1 LSEINRKCKEC
12 GAFVKDTH
20 EGVPFTDG
28 TAMCM
33 NCFTEDYKH
42 IGSKVMEALERGGL
56 FDEEIETSD
65 EQWFDDP
72 EWIELNRGEPFE
84 VAWDS
89 IEKEWSPNWRDE
101 ASKLPLHQLDEYL
114 DLDLGEGTELRT
126 YEHPSN
132 PNFVIKRP
140 ISLNRRPP
148 TSYGRSK
155 DPELDRL
162 KELVELGSIEMN
174 SIERLPYWDALESLG
189 YPVVSSKYFG
199 SDQRELGNYFV
210 QPRMSLDEK
219 LIPHKVAD
227 WKENHEFIEGIIA
240 NNNRGKKIANP
251 MKDPAFAAASRE
263 SQIIDEILTNAVGD
277 RHGGNFGLDQK
288 GNERMFDLQ
297 MHFGDGIGE
306 WDSEEMQQRQQ
317 TLNQY
322 GIQIPASRMLNAI
335 TDEMVEI
342 DPYVGNYRAYLE
354 RLEPHSDNP
363 KYVEV
368 DGKAKWMEGY

>member
-1 LSEINRKCKEC
+1 MSSF
-12 GAFVKDTH
+12 A
-20 EGVPFTDG
+20 
-28 TAMCM
+28 
-33 NCFTEDYKH
+33 
-42 IGSKVMEALERGGL
+42 
-56 FDEEIETSD
+56 
-65 EQWFDDP
+65 
-72 EWIELNRGEPFE
+72 

-101 ASKLPLHQLDEYL
+101 ASKLPLLQLDEYL
-114 DLDLGEGTELRT
+114 DLDMGEGTELRT

-140 ISLNRRPP
+140 ISLDPTFRRH
-148 TSYGRSK
+148 YGKSK

-199 SDQRELGNYFV
+199 TDQRELGNYFV
-210 QPRMSLDEK
+210 QPRMQTDREGNE
-219 LIPHKVAD
+219 IAPHALKDKAMKNV
-227 WKENHEFIEGIIA
+227 GIF
-240 NNNRGKKIANP
+240 RP
-251 MKDPAFAAASRE
+251 MDHPEFAAASRE

-317 TLNQY
+317 TLNKY

-335 TDEMVEI
+335 TDEMVEN

-354 RLEPHSDNP
+354 RLEPYSDNP
-363 KYVEV
+363 KYVEL